1 MAGGEIG
8 PPAIIAHSRDQA
20 LAAAAAAVAL
30 GRPLV
35 LRSPPGAA
43 SSHGV
48 GWFAALTALLRER
61 HPALDLAFI
70 LDCGDEA
77 GTAMAA
83 LRRGIDRVRFTGPAH
98 VVERLAGIAAGTGAA
113 LDHDARPPL
122 DLARAVD
129 AEEQCRRWLCA
140 APWQP

>member
-1 MAGGEIG
+1 MAGAGIG

-20 LAAAAAAVAL
+20 LVAAAVAAEL

-48 GWFAALTALLRER
+48 GWFVAMAAQLRER
-61 HPALDLAFI
+61 YPALDLTLV

-83 LRRGIDRVRFTGPAH
+83 LRRGIERVRFTGPAE
-98 VVERLAGIAAGTGAA
+98 VAGRLAGIAAAAGAM
-113 LDHDARPPL
+113 LDEDRRPPL
-122 DLARAVD
+122 DLAGESEVEKR
-129 AEEQCRRWLCA
+129 CRDWLG
-140 APWQP
+140 